1 MMKKLEVR
9 TKIIICVWVFL
20 FLSGFI
26 GYTQEDYPQRI
37 ISLGPSI
44 TKALYLLGVGDK
56 LIANTVYCDSPPE
69 AKTKEKIGTVVEI
82 NIEEV
87 FNLKPDL
94 VLATSLTDPKTK
106 EKLKNLGIKVIT
118 FSTPKDFSDLCRQ
131 FLELGRVV
139 GKEKDAEKIV
149 KTAKYEINLIKKKVK
164 DLPRPK
170 VLIQVGAMP
179 LFVATDRYFVN
190 DYIEFAGGVNIA
202 KDAKEGIYSR
212 EKVLE
217 ANPDV
222 IIIPEMGITGGEEK
236 KVWKKYK
243 TLSAVKDDRIYIIDA
258 DKLTS
263 PTPMSFIKTLKEI
276 VHILHPGKIK

>member
-1 MMKKLEVR
+1 MKKLEVR